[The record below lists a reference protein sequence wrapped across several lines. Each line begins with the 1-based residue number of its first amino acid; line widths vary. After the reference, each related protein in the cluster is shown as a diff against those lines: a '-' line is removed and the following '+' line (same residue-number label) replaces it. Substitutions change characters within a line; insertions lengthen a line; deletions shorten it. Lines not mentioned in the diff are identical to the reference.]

1 MQSCVRQKLVR
12 LKKIGTMNSVA
23 DLNTK
28 NLRGARRKYLFGLC
42 GLSENQKK
50 TSTHVTTTNHSF
62 LELGVARRIALLHD
76 EQWVIRIFKDRES

>member
-28 NLRGARRKYLFGLC
+28 NLRGARRKYLLWF
-42 GLSENQKK
+42 
-50 TSTHVTTTNHSF
+50 VW
-62 LELGVARRIALLHD
+62 I
-76 EQWVIRIFKDRES
+76 IRESEEDLNTCYNNNP